1 MNPWRTSTA
10 SRGCV
15 AWSRGA
21 ATIAGAANRMAAIH
35 DGGRGAVLRPWLDRL
50 KRARLLFGVAAAV
63 FAVLWETGA
72 LAPRPALAGFAIIA
86 VAILIRAVSGETVH
100 PTLPRDVAPAL
111 RVGDPLVESV
121 LSGLPDPVVALDR
134 NGDVVALN
142 ARASAM
148 APALRRG
155 EPVSLALRVPEV
167 LDSIRRAVAS
177 GASQR
182 VEFFERVPL
191 DRWYEAIVTPIAF
204 GAAAPRGAAPVGA
217 APGAAPP
224 GLVLVAFH
232 DLTPLRRVEEM
243 RADFIANASHEL
255 RTPLAALSGFIE
267 TLQGSA
273 RDDTAARLRFLPIMQ
288 AQATRMARLI
298 DDLLSLSRIELNAH
312 LRPDKPVDLV
322 GIMRQVA
329 DSLQTLAR
337 DRGVEIS
344 VQAAADRL
352 LVLGDR
358 DELMR
363 VFENLIENALKYAAS
378 GKKIDI
384 ALAIGDGTKSAR
396 EASVKVRDFGP
407 GIAPEHLPRL
417 TERFYRVDV
426 TESRAQGGTGLGLA
440 LVKHIL
446 NRHGGRL
453 TIESIAG
460 QGATFTAHLPVA
472 GSAENTNFKA
482 SASS

>member
-1 MNPWRTSTA
+1 MTA
-10 SRGCV
+10 
-15 AWSRGA
+15 
-21 ATIAGAANRMAAIH
+21 IQ
-35 DGGRGAVLRPWLDRL
+35 DGGRSARPSPWLDRL
-50 KRARLLFGVAAAV
+50 KRARFALIIAATV
-63 FAVLWETGA
+63 FAVLWEGGA
-72 LAPRPALAGFAIIA
+72 LATAPALAAFAIIA
-86 VAILIRAVSGETVH
+86 IAVLIGAASGEIARAA
-100 PTLPRDVAPAL
+100 LPRDDQPAL
-111 RVGDPLVESV
+111 RVGDPLVEAV
-121 LSGLPDPVVALDR
+121 LAGLPDPVVALDR
-134 NGDVVALN
+134 HGDVVALN
-142 ARASAM
+142 ARASAI

-167 LDSIRRAVAS
+167 LDSIRRAVATGS
-177 GASQR
+177 SQR
-182 VEFFERVPL
+182 VEFFERVPV
-191 DRWYEAIVTPIAF
+191 DRWYEAIVTPIGLA
-204 GAAAPRGAAPVGA
+204 
-217 APGAAPP
+217 GAAPP
-224 GLVLVAFH
+224 GLVLLSFH

-255 RTPLAALSGFIE
+255 RTPLAALAGFIE

-273 RDDTAARLRFLPIMQ
+273 RDDTAARARFLPIMQ

-312 LRPDKPVDLV
+312 LRPDKKVDLV
-322 GIMRQVA
+322 AIIRQVA

-337 DRGVEIS
+337 DRGVEIGVS
-344 VQAAADRL
+344 APANRL

-384 ALAIGDGTKSAR
+384 TLAVSDGSKGAR
-396 EASVKVRDFGP
+396 EASVGVRDYGP

-426 TESRAQGGTGLGLA
+426 SESRAQGGTGLGLA

-453 TIESIAG
+453 TIDSVAG
-460 QGATFTAHLPVA
+460 HGATFTAHLPVA
-472 GSAENTNFKA
+472 GPA
-482 SASS
+482 